1 MVGLTLI
8 LCLLFAIL
16 TILLVYIIED
26 QVFVN
31 QIKAEQ
37 LAFEQILLAQ
47 PQREDKWQ
55 PLNTNI
61 KRIDNAK
68 GLPDSLPESTLMTI
82 LENQGIHEYF
92 DNDNAMFIASL
103 KTPRTDTPYYLVY
116 DVSGLLAVRKS
127 KSSLF
132 ILIGLLTLIISLVAV
147 LLARQLSKATLA
159 PVRRLS
165 QALQGND
172 LDDVVIK
179 LANEFSEDEIGVL
192 ARELALSLE
201 RVKQSAQREYDFNR
215 AVSHEL
221 RSPIQIAQSATEL
234 LQLLIVEQDSK
245 THKLL
250 SRLQRSVAE
259 MNEVAEAFLWLA
271 SDRVV
276 DATEKCSAITLKNT
290 IISLRELYPNY
301 EISINGLDSE
311 LINYPLPTNILS
323 IVLRSL
329 IRNAVTHGDGTEINI
344 IFSVEN
350 IIVVNAV
357 DSVARQTESFGIGL
371 NIVQRICDRFN
382 FHLKADT
389 DDENLY
395 RCSINFNE
403 KT

>member
-1 MVGLTLI
+1 MVGLTLV

-31 QIKAEQ
+31 RIKAEQ
-37 LAFEQILLAQ
+37 QAFERVLLAQ
-47 PQREDKWQ
+47 PQSEDEWQ

-68 GLPDSLPESTLMTI
+68 GLPDSLPESTLTTI
-82 LENQGIHEYF
+82 LESQGIHEYF

-116 DVSGLLAVRKS
+116 DVSELLAVRKS

-132 ILIGLLTLIISLVAV
+132 ILIGLLTLIISFVAV

-159 PVRRLS
+159 PVSRLS

-172 LDDVVIK
+172 VDDVVIK
-179 LANEFSEDEIGVL
+179 LAKEFSEDEIGVL

-201 RVKQSAQREYDFNR
+201 RVKQLAQREYDFNR

-234 LQLLIVEQDSK
+234 LQLLMVEQDSK

-250 SRLQRSVAE
+250 SRLQ
-259 MNEVAEAFLWLA
+259 L
-271 SDRVV
+271 
-276 DATEKCSAITLKNT
+276 
-290 IISLRELYPNY
+290 
-301 EISINGLDSE
+301 
-311 LINYPLPTNILS
+311 
-323 IVLRSL
+323 SL
-329 IRNAVTHGDGTEINI
+329 IHI
-344 IFSVEN
+344 
-350 IIVVNAV
+350 
-357 DSVARQTESFGIGL
+357 
-371 NIVQRICDRFN
+371 
-382 FHLKADT
+382 
-389 DDENLY
+389 
-395 RCSINFNE
+395 
-403 KT
+403 